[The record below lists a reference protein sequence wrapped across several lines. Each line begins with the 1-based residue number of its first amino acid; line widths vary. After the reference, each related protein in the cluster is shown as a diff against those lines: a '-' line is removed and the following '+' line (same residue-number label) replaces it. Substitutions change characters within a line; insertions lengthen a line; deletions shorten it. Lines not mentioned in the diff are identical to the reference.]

1 MHHMDRVRVGLSGLG
16 VVFLLTLGVSLAF
29 GGRDAPTPL
38 IESLK
43 EPGEPLAQLGVAP
56 GSEKGMGSEKAMSG
70 EKTEEPSHPHI
81 VVPPA
86 TPESALVPPGNG
98 AVNESPVRTPP
109 GQRADEVVIA
119 I

>member
-1 MHHMDRVRVGLSGLG
+1 MDRVRVGLSGLG

-56 GSEKGMGSEKAMSG
+56 GSEKAMGG